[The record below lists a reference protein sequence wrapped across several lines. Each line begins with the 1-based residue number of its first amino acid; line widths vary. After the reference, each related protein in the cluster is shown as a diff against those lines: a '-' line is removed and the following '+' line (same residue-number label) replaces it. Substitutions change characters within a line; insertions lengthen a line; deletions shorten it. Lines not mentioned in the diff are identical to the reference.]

1 MAEQITIDLKAEFG
15 KLRQDLEDVTR
26 ELIQIKE
33 ESAASMKKL
42 DKEAQKTS
50 KGVKKLGKAFTGIGT
65 VLTGGALKLGAVLF
79 EKIMEIF
86 NKNQKVVDFFD
97 TTMNSLQI
105 VFNDFFSLIENNI
118 GPITNYFKQIFDDP
132 LQSIKNLGK
141 AIYKN
146 IIERFNSSIKAFG
159 LFGTA
164 IKKAIDGDWTGAI
177 EAAKNGGKELVD
189 TVTGVDGSFDKIAD
203 TAKNASKSISDY
215 SSNTLKAAQ
224 NLTQLNKQSKLAEA
238 QNALLLQQYDKEAEL
253 QRAIRDDVSLGIEER
268 IAANKELGLVLD
280 KQEKAMK
287 AQAQTQLDAAEAA
300 LAIDKDNLDL
310 QIAVIDKKR
319 EIADVEAAVTGFRA
333 EQLTNINSLE
343 KERLDLKEKER
354 QDDLDFFASEADRKA
369 KEDEDKKKA
378 HEQELKQKEEIRQ
391 ATLANLDTVIAA
403 AGSET
408 KIGRALFIAK
418 QAMLIKEQIMKAK
431 ATLTELG
438 LIAAK
443 GGADIAGG
451 TAATAKVGFPQN
463 VPLLIAFAAQAAGI
477 FASIKS
483 AVSAAKGSAAKMGA
497 GGGGGTSLSAPRAQV
512 STPPAF
518 NVVGSSQGSQIA
530 QAINDQDKTPTRAF
544 VVSGD
549 VSTSQA
555 LDRAIIEEASI
566 G

>member
-15 KLRQDLEDVTR
+15 KLKQDLENVTT
-26 ELIQIKE
+26 ELIEIKQ
-33 ESAASMKKL
+33 ESAAAMKRL
-42 DKEAQKTS
+42 EKETKKTT
-50 KGVKKLGKAFTGIGT
+50 KGVKGLAKAFKGIGT

-118 GPITNYFKQIFDDP
+118 GPITNYFKKIFDDP
-132 LQSIKNLGK
+132 MQSLKNLGT
-141 AIYKN
+141 ALKN
-146 IIERFNSSIKAFG
+146 MIIERFKSSIEMVGHFA
-159 LFGTA
+159 TA
-164 IKKAIDGDWTGAI
+164 IKKFVTGDWDGAI
-177 EAAKNGGKELVD
+177 ESVKEGGKEFVD
-189 TVTGVDGSFDKIAD
+189 TLTGVDGSFDKISQ
-203 TAKNASKSISDY
+203 TAKDASKTIADY
-215 SSNTLKAAQ
+215 SKNTLKAAQ
-224 NLTQLNKQSKLAEA
+224 DLTKLNKQSKLAEA

-253 QRAIRDDVSLGIEER
+253 QRQIRDDVSLGIEER

-280 KQEKAMK
+280 KQEKVMK
-287 AQAQTQLDAAEAA
+287 SQAQKQLDAAEAA

-319 EIADVEAAVTGFRA
+319 EIADIEAAVTGFRA
-333 EQLTNINSLE
+333 EQLTNENALE
-343 KERLDLKEKER
+343 KERLDGIQAIKDQEAADLEAEK
-354 QDDLDFFASEADRKA
+354 QQ
-369 KEDEDKKKA
+369 KEDKRIQDEKDHQA
-378 HEQELKQKEEIRQ
+378 FLKQQEEKRK

-418 QAMLIKEQIMKAK
+418 QAMLVKEQIAAAK
-431 ATLTELG
+431 ATLGQIALKGAEAGVDASAGFMKT
-438 LIAAK
+438 AAK
-443 GGADIAGG
+443 G
-451 TAATAKVGFPQN
+451 FPAN

-483 AVSAAKGSAAKMGA
+483 AVSAAKGKANKMGAA
-497 GGGGGTSLSAPRAQV
+497 GGGGVSLSAPRAQV